1 MVTIAH
7 YSHHTDLG
15 LALVSAVAVGT
26 NNGDIT
32 QHDKYRK
39 TEKGRLGLA
48 YHLMRP

>member
-15 LALVSAVAVGT
+15 LALVSAVGT